1 MAIFHRLA
9 LTALILV
16 WTSHSPVG
24 AVPSGR
30 AGGGLAAIFSRNAAS
45 SSSSSTASTQP
56 MSSSSTASTGTNAQP
71 SNRKK
76 DSVPYLQEYLR
87 DWVTTQ
93 VPMADNEGHL
103 YLNPKGDDGKSA
115 RGRKAEKGRLKTP
128 YNKRTAPPRYGTTMP
143 WRAQQWSLRY
153 QPILRC
159 SWSTRNG
166 SAMTSARWRR
176 IGRRHLKEFVCLALI
191 ASPTN
196 G

>member
-9 LTALILV
+9 LAALILV

-24 AVPSGR
+24 AVPPGR

-93 VPMADNEGHL
+93 VPMADNDGHL

-115 RGRKAEKGRLKTP
+115 RGKKAAKDRLKTP
-128 YNKRTAPPRYGTTMP
+128 YNSMKEKRLREFYSSHIYTIPDPVD
-143 WRAQQWSLRY
+143 RAAADQNFLTW
-153 QPILRC
+153 
-159 SWSTRNG
+159 
-166 SAMTSARWRR
+166 
-176 IGRRHLKEFVCLALI
+176 
-191 ASPTN
+191 
-196 G
+196 